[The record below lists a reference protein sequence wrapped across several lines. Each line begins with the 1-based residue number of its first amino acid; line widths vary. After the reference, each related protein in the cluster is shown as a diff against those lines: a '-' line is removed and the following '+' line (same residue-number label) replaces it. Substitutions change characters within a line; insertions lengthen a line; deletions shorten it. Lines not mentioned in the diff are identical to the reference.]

1 MPKSPNMV
9 SFLFS
14 LLYLRSCKRKKLI
27 GDSQALLL
35 SADVGFPRHIFFKRL
50 IAQGFFKI
58 FFFFFFKKK
67 ACHFQD
73 TGLVTTIISNV
84 CNLSVGNYHSVSHL
98 NEIALFR
105 SKYPSPLTG
114 AI

>member
-1 MPKSPNMV
+1 MPESPNMV

-14 LLYLRSCKRKKLI
+14 LLYLRSCNRKKLI

-35 SADVGFPRHIFFKRL
+35 SADVGFPRHMFFKRL
-50 IAQGFFKI
+50 NSSGIFQD
-58 FFFFFFKKK
+58 FFFFFFKEK

-84 CNLSVGNYHSVSHL
+84 CNLSVGDYHSD
-98 NEIALFR
+98 
-105 SKYPSPLTG
+105 PSIHPR
-114 AI
+114 

>member
-1 MPKSPNMV
+1 MV

-58 FFFFFFKKK
+58 FFFFFLRKMPVTFR
-67 ACHFQD
+67 
-73 TGLVTTIISNV
+73 TLVW
-84 CNLSVGNYHSVSHL
+84 LQ
-98 NEIALFR
+98 
-105 SKYPSPLTG
+105 P
-114 AI
+114 

>member
-1 MPKSPNMV
+1 MPESPNMV

-14 LLYLRSCKRKKLI
+14 LLYLRSCNRKKLI

-35 SADVGFPRHIFFKRL
+35 SADVGFPRHMFFKRL
-50 IAQGFFKI
+50 NSSGI
-58 FFFFFFKKK
+58 FQDFFFFFKEK
-67 ACHFQD
+67 AWHFQD

-84 CNLSVGNYHSVSHL
+84 CNLSVGDYHSVSHL